1 METGAVGGVRAGADA
16 GAGAEFNCESNAATE
31 LEPGM
36 PLPPDADVTG
46 VGGGCSGGVLTR
58 LCHAWDARRRS
69 SRALTPAGSWL
80 GSVSTTNFK
89 AGAGHID
96 VGEAHGDPM
105 VVLRERLI
113 TATWRDR
120 FYLPLWVRLSTSRVG
135 RDATRCSIRSHII
148 YDIVSKQVARGTRP
162 CAQR

>member
-1 METGAVGGVRAGADA
+1 LLGDGGGRGTLETGAVGGVRAGADA
-16 GAGAEFNCESNAATE
+16 GTGAEFNCESNAATE

-36 PLPPDADVTG
+36 PLPPDADATG
-46 VGGGCSGGVLTR
+46 VGGGCCSGGVLTR
-58 LCHAWDARRRS
+58 LCHACDARRRS

-105 VVLRERLI
+105 VVLRDVSI
-113 TATWRDR
+113 S
-120 FYLPLWVRLSTSRVG
+120 LWARLSTRVG
-135 RDATRCSIRSHII
+135 RDVLFRNHII
-148 YDIVSKQVARGTRP
+148 YDTVSKQVARGTRP